1 MIEAGLKNFDIS
13 AWYIVLAPAATPGE
27 IVQKLNAEINKA
39 IKDPELRARMA
50 AQGVEFA
57 GGTPAEAD
65 QFVRAEIK
73 RWRQIIKST
82 GMSAQ

>member
-1 MIEAGLKNFDIS
+1 
-13 AWYIVLAPAATPGE
+13 
-27 IVQKLNAEINKA
+27 
-39 IKDPELRARMA
+39 
-50 AQGVEFA
+50 VEFA